1 MPKFYIKND
10 SDEYVDGTS
19 AVEEYFRE
27 RSDDI
32 VRKRM
37 AGAKDKI
44 TSEVRAEIEA
54 EVRKS
59 ATEAIKEEV
68 RKEIEPE
75 YKDKLAEAEARVK
88 TLDTSLRRKTI
99 AAEYGLKAEF
109 EEFLGDGSD
118 EDMRAKA
125 DVLKTSPVNSGETKA
140 PEKQGKPDSSDS
152 FVKFIG
158 DTD

>member
-1 MPKFYIKND
+1 MQWQIICNFVLMLK
-10 SDEYVDGTS
+10 
-19 AVEEYFRE
+19 VEI
-27 RSDDI
+27 D
-32 VRKRM
+32 KRILD
-37 AGAKDKI
+37 ACGQLQLGL
-44 TSEVRAEIEA
+44 IEA

-75 YKDKLAEAEARVK
+75 YKDKLAEAEARAK

>member
-75 YKDKLAEAEARVK
+75 YKDKLAEAEARAK

-118 EDMRAKA
+118 EDRRAKA